1 MSSSKPSPQEF
12 LAAAD
17 PGTRV
22 VVRYRI
28 EGGLTDALGELVART
43 GESCTIRTR
52 RSEVVIPLPLVVA
65 AKRVPPPPPRRT
77 PRGGHALPL
86 PPPMDI

>member
-12 LAAAD
+12 LAAAE

-28 EGGLTDALGELVART
+28 GDGLTDALGELVART
-43 GESCTIRTR
+43 GDECTVRTR
-52 RSEVVIPLPLVVA
+52 HSDVVIPLPLVVA
-65 AKRVPPPPPRRT
+65 AKQVPPPPPRRA
-77 PRGGHALPL
+77 PRRQP
-86 PPPMDI
+86 

>member
-12 LAAAD
+12 LAAAE

-43 GESCTIRTR
+43 GDGCTIRTR
-52 RSEVVIPLPLVVA
+52 RSDVVIPLSLVVA
-65 AKRVPPPPPRRT
+65 AKPVPPPPPRRA
-77 PRGGHALPL
+77 PRTQ
-86 PPPMDI
+86 D

>member
-12 LAAAD
+12 LAAAT

-28 EGGLTDALGELVART
+28 EGGLTDALGEFVART
-43 GESCTIRTR
+43 ADTCTIRTR
-52 RSEVVIPLPLVVA
+52 RSDVVIPLPLVVA
-65 AKRVPPPPPRRT
+65 AKQVPPPPPRRGPT
-77 PRGGHALPL
+77 GHALPY
-86 PPPMDI
+86 P

>member
-12 LAAAD
+12 LAAAE

-43 GESCTIRTR
+43 EDGCTIRTR
-52 RSEVVIPLPLVVA
+52 RSDVVIPLSLVMA
-65 AKRVPPPPPRRT
+65 AKPVPPPPPRRA
-77 PRGGHALPL
+77 PRTQ
-86 PPPMDI
+86 D

>member
-12 LAAAD
+12 LAAAE

-28 EGGLTDALGELVART
+28 EGGLTDALGELVASDAD
-43 GESCTIRTR
+43 GCTIRTR
-52 RSEVVIPLPLVVA
+52 SSDVVIRLPLVVA
-65 AKRVPPPPPRRT
+65 AKQVPPAPPRRA
-77 PRGGHALPL
+77 PRRQP
-86 PPPMDI
+86 